1 MGRKRRPASAG
12 VTGNGS
18 VTKRKVTV
26 ESAMGNKSAPGEE
39 DVLKTAGGQKSNKV
53 TGNDA
58 KKREKQ
64 KNAQGKHTK
73 GKTTEKK
80 KKHRALWIMPVL
92 AAIFVLVMI
101 LLRSCSADVERLI
114 LDMPEFEE
122 DIRGGDG
129 GEDGDENRVNLA
141 VVPDFEVSKDQ
152 KDFPL
157 PYPEENVFDVEFTFV
172 DEKGKEVYRTK
183 RIKPGTLV
191 SIPAYD
197 FCADGEHTYQ
207 IQVEVYDK
215 DTYKPVQ
222 SAVALEMKITRK

>member
-1 MGRKRRPASAG
+1 MGRKRRPASG
-12 VTGNGS
+12 GEKGNGS
-18 VTKRKVTV
+18 VTRRKSMV
-26 ESAMGNKSAPGEE
+26 ESKMGDKSAIGEE
-39 DVLKTAGGQKSNKV
+39 GVLKAAGAQKSNKV

-58 KKREKQ
+58 KKRIKR
-64 KNAQGKHTK
+64 NDAQGKQTK

-80 KKHRALWIMPVL
+80 KKYRALWIMPVL

-101 LLRSCSADVERLI
+101 LLRGCGADVERLI

-172 DEKGKEVYRTK
+172 DEKDKEVYRTK
-183 RIKPGTLV
+183 RINPGRWSAFRPTIFV
-191 SIPAYD
+191 RMGSIPIRSRWK
-197 FCADGEHTYQ
+197 CMTRTHTSRY
-207 IQVEVYDK
+207 
-215 DTYKPVQ
+215 
-222 SAVALEMKITRK
+222 SRRLH